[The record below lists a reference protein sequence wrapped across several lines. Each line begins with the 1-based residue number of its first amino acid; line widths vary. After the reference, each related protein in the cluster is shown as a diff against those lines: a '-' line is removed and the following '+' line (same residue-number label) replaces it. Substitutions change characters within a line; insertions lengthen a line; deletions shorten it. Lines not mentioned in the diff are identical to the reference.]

1 MRQLSGRGDADV
13 CIPFLYRNASGND
26 SLNHETVS

>member
-13 CIPFLYRNASGND
+13 CIPILDRNASGND